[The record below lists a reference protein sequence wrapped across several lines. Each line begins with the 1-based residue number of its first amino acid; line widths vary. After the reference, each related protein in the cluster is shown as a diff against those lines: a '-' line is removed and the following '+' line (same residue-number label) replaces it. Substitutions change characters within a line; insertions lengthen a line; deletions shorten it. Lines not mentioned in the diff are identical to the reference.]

1 MAFVAVKAKIAN
13 IFATKPKTIQF
24 LFPQCL
30 QMFFLKKSGIFHL
43 KGRILLSK
51 TFLLP
56 TKSLRL
62 HFAKI
67 AILVYTLATPPYG
80 ATGETGLTSFETIR
94 TIYHFHDESI
104 LTRVHF

>member
-1 MAFVAVKAKIAN
+1 MFTKA
-13 IFATKPKTIQF
+13 
-24 LFPQCL
+24 
-30 QMFFLKKSGIFHL
+30 FFLKKSGIFHL
-43 KGRILLSK
+43 KGRILLSN

-62 HFAKI
+62 HFSKI